1 MAAGRKKHS
10 DKKSKKKAPKEV
22 PYHKQPEGMSLEHW
36 QAALRRQFAADNPFL
51 VEKISPER
59 VYADYEVSNP
69 ASGNTYKVALRSAK
83 PGANFCSCFDF
94 KINGLGTCKH
104 IETVFQYIAHKRL
117 KRQLKMEETRA
128 YSSVYVDYQHQR
140 AICLRVGTDAET
152 EMIDLAI
159 DYFDDHLH
167 LTEEGLAQFDS
178 FLQNARTIS
187 PDFRCYDDALE
198 RVLELRE
205 HQRRSRKIQHL
216 SKPERKKFLDGLL
229 QLPLF
234 PYQEEGVL
242 FAYQNGRAV
251 IGDEMGLGKTAQA
264 VALAELM
271 RREHHIE
278 KVLILAP
285 TSLKYQWKTEIEK
298 FTGREEAAVVEGN
311 ALARKAQYQKNGWF
325 YQIAGYHTALY
336 DWAEMNA
343 ADFDLIIL
351 DEAQRIKNWRTKIA
365 QSVRRIHTRY
375 SVVLTGTPI
384 ENNLEELYGLVQFV
398 DPFVLGAR
406 HHFFKRYQIMS
417 ENGRIIGY
425 QNLHEIR
432 QTLANR
438 LIRRTKKEV
447 LTQLPKRSD
456 KNLVIPMTQEQNAMH
471 REYADQV
478 AKLVAKW
485 QRWGFLDEQ
494 DRNNLLKFL
503 NLMRMVCDSTYIVD
517 TQTNY
522 QTKIDE
528 LRNILSDILEIEG
541 EKVVVFSQWARMTG
555 LVATALN
562 EMGISFRHL
571 HGDVP
576 GKDRGA
582 LYDDFNRDP
591 EVRVF
596 LSTDAGGVGLNLQRA
611 AWLVNLDIP
620 WNPGVLEQRIGR
632 IYRYGQEKPVNIIN
646 LVAQGTIEHNLLGV
660 LQFKKSMAAGVLDA
674 GDDCIFL
681 GDDKFRKFME
691 SVEMITRDSIVP
703 VGAEEEAP
711 ADELVEQPD
720 ESAKPEPLF
729 VPEEEETPFLDEIS
743 QQSEQE
749 SPNQQ
754 RHSSG
759 ASQSNNLAGKNREPQ
774 TLVQDGIRFF
784 TQLANTL
791 SDRDATARLVAQI
804 VEKDEKTGQTYVKLP
819 VESEAVVK
827 DVFQVLGNLF
837 QSMNQNQ

>member
-1 MAAGRKKHS
+1 MKRHLKT
-10 DKKSKKKAPKEV
+10 E
-22 PYHKQPEGMSLEHW
+22 QP
-36 QAALRRQFAADNPFL
+36 
-51 VEKISPER
+51 
-59 VYADYEVSNP
+59 
-69 ASGNTYKVALRSAK
+69 RS
-83 PGANFCSCFDF
+83 
-94 KINGLGTCKH
+94 
-104 IETVFQYIAHKRL
+104 
-117 KRQLKMEETRA
+117 
-128 YSSVYVDYQHQR
+128 YSSVYVDYQDHR
-140 AICLRVGTDAET
+140 AVCLRIGEDAEM
-152 EMIDLAI
+152 ELIDLAI
-159 DYFDDHLH
+159 DYFDDHLC
-167 LTEEGLAQFDS
+167 LTEAGLAHFDI
-178 FLQNARTIS
+178 FLQKARAIA
-187 PDFRCYDDALE
+187 PGFRCYDDALE

-205 HQRRSRKIQHL
+205 TQRRTEKIRNL
-216 SKPERKKFLDGLL
+216 SKSVRRKFLGDFL
-229 QLPLF
+229 QLSLF

-242 FAYQNGRAV
+242 FAYQNGRVV

-264 VALAELM
+264 VAFAELM

-298 FTGREEAAVVEGN
+298 FTGRQEAAVVEGN
-311 ALARKAQYQKNGWF
+311 ALARKAEYRKNGTF
-325 YQIAGYHTALY
+325 YHIAGYHTALF

-365 QSVRRIHTRY
+365 QSVRRIRTRY

-384 ENNLEELYGLVQFV
+384 ENNLEELYGLIQFV
-398 DPFVLGAR
+398 DPFALGAR
-406 HHFFKRYQIMS
+406 HHFFQRYQITS

-438 LIRRTKKEV
+438 LIRRIKKEV
-447 LTQLPKRSD
+447 LTQLPKRTD
-456 KNLVIPMTQEQNAMH
+456 KNLVIPMTQEQRSMH

-485 QRWGFLDEQ
+485 QRWGYLDEQ
-494 DRNNLLKFL
+494 DRRNLLKFL

-517 TQTNY
+517 TQTNF

-555 LVATALN
+555 LVASALN

-571 HGDVP
+571 HGEVP

-591 EVRVF
+591 QVRVF
-596 LSTDAGGVGLNLQRA
+596 LSTDAGGVGLNLQSA
-611 AWLVNLDIP
+611 AWLINLDVP

-691 SVEMITRDSIVP
+691 SVEMITKDATPAS
-703 VGAEEEAP
+703 GADGNNL
-711 ADELVEQPD
+711 ADEVMLQPD
-720 ESAKPEPLF
+720 ESAAPEPLL
-729 VPEEEETPFLDEIS
+729 VPEEEEIS
-743 QQSEQE
+743 FPHDAPSEQGQE
-749 SPNQQ
+749 ILSRQP
-754 RHSSG
+754 SSG
-759 ASQSNNLAGKNREPQ
+759 TASTSDNRAQRELHPQS
-774 TLVQDGIRFF
+774 LVQDGIRFF
-784 TQLANTL
+784 TQLAGTL
-791 SDRDATARLVAQI
+791 SDRDATNRLVAQI

-827 DVFQVLGNLF
+827 DVFKLLGNLF
-837 QSMNQNQ
+837 QSMSRER